1 MPLHLDGLFKERV
14 AHAAGHLAL
23 ELFELLFEG
32 LDVGHHVVDL
42 GRQVAG
48 LDVEAEGGLAEE
60 GGVLLGFG
68 KGVHARDGLDAAD
81 AGGNARFA
89 EDLEGADVARAH
101 DVRAAAELDGVA
113 DRLNADDV
121 AVLFAEEHR
130 GAGLAGFFKR
140 QDFGLRGRVGEDLL
154 VDEVFDAGDLLGRHG
169 LAVGE
174 VKAQLGRGD
183 EGALLFDVLA
193 EDLTQG
199 LLEKVGR

>member
-1 MPLHLDGLFKERV
+1 M
-14 AHAAGHLAL
+14 
-23 ELFELLFEG
+23 
-32 LDVGHHVVDL
+32 
-42 GRQVAG
+42 
-48 LDVEAEGGLAEE
+48 
-60 GGVLLGFG
+60 
-68 KGVHARDGLDAAD
+68 
-81 AGGNARFA
+81 
-89 EDLEGADVARAH
+89 
-101 DVRAAAELDGVA
+101 RAAAELDGVA

-140 QDFGLRGRVGEDLL
+140 QDF

-174 VKAQLGRGD
+174 VEAQLGRGD

>member
-1 MPLHLDGLFKERV
+1 M
-14 AHAAGHLAL
+14 A
-23 ELFELLFEG
+23 
-32 LDVGHHVVDL
+32 
-42 GRQVAG
+42 
-48 LDVEAEGGLAEE
+48 
-60 GGVLLGFG
+60 
-68 KGVHARDGLDAAD
+68 
-81 AGGNARFA
+81 ARFA